1 MNLEIPDLSNLIQ
14 PPPIL
19 PNVTDYKTQRVV
31 SAIDNI
37 QNINR
42 LRDMDNLCYQIKLKK
57 QQKQIYQRKLNS
69 IVSTLDIKIG
79 ILMSILII
87 VFSVLIPF
95 LIVSFQNYLCSVKVQ
110 KHILYVYLIIT
121 FIVSMLSMLL
131 YLILFWK
138 K

>member
-14 PPPIL
+14 PPPIF
-19 PNVTDYKTQRVV
+19 PNITDYKTQRVV

-42 LRDMDNLCYQIKLKK
+42 LRDMDNLCYQIKIKK

-95 LIVSFQNYLCSVKVQ
+95 LIVSFQNYLETYQSY
-110 KHILYVYLIIT
+110 IFVYLIIT

>member
-19 PNVTDYKTQRVV
+19 PNITDYKTQRVV

-95 LIVSFQNYLCSVKVQ
+95 LIVSFQNYLETYQSY
-110 KHILYVYLIIT
+110 IFVYLIIT

>member
-14 PPPIL
+14 SPPIL
-19 PNVTDYKTQRVV
+19 PNITDYKTQRVV

-95 LIVSFQNYLCSVKVQ
+95 LIVSFQNYLETYQSY
-110 KHILYVYLIIT
+110 IFVYLIIT